1 MRVAY
6 PCFDPITS
14 HILSYLLGQ
23 QSDEFLESNIRSG
36 QLRQSLGALSSA
48 LNSDNYNSVV
58 ANIGQGMD
66 PNDGRHA

>member
-1 MRVAY
+1 MT
-6 PCFDPITS
+6 C
-14 HILSYLLGQ
+14 ILSYLLGQ

-58 ANIGQGMD
+58 ANIGQGMN